1 MGFSG
6 NAVANDDERDVRY
19 VDETLNKN
27 PPKDRRSIP
36 IAVS

>member
-6 NAVANDDERDVRY
+6 NAAANDDESDVKY
-19 VDETLNKN
+19 VEETPNKN